1 MMIRSD
7 EAKTWRY
14 RGKNVNQLKS
24 LTLKAFSR
32 PVLYTRGIMDQLS
45 NWFVS
50 DRRSDQG
57 VDLTQLS
64 SMAFL
69 GLLPN
74 QWSWHSDWRTLDA
87 GKIHFVFCNS
97 FSAYFHFERSIQY
110 PGWQSFVFL
119 FQYMQHQQQDVFV
132 FVYIHKYSTSAGCS
146 FLWTLHPDW
155 QKLCVWPSQ
164 HFSSVL
170 YCTSALGPSVTCP
183 S

>member
-1 MMIRSD
+1 MLIRSD

-132 FVYIHKYSTSAGCS
+132 FIYICNISRMFFPVNTASGLTKVMCLTFATFFFG
-146 FLWTLHPDW
+146 
-155 QKLCVWPSQ
+155 
-164 HFSSVL
+164 SVL
-170 YCTSALGPSVTCP
+170 HKCTRTICHLS
-183 S
+183 

>member
-1 MMIRSD
+1 MLRSD

-45 NWFVS
+45 N
-50 DRRSDQG
+50 
-57 VDLTQLS
+57 DLCQTDGRTTVLTRPSCQVWLSLVCCPTNGHDTQTEGRL
-64 SMAFL
+64 
-69 GLLPN
+69 
-74 QWSWHSDWRTLDA
+74 TLE
-87 GKIHFVFCNS
+87 KYIL
-97 FSAYFHFERSIQY
+97 
-110 PGWQSFVFL
+110 SFVIVSLPIFTL
-119 FQYMQHQQQDVFV
+119 KDQFNILADKVLYFFFNICNTSSRMYLYL
-132 FVYIHKYSTSAGCS
+132 YIHKYSTSAGCS